1 MLAAYFFLV
10 ARSSPAVA
18 ALSALGFFGVSIV
31 PLHAVYLTSETFNAA
46 CVTFAYFCWCYK
58 EVAPP
63 RRDRWTAWL
72 WRPTSDVVAAGLLG
86 LATFSKPSH
95 ALLIAPVVLL
105 AAGRRRLR
113 HGSLIAV
120 VFVAV
125 VAAGFGLNLAV
136 TGELNYQGG
145 DRKIFYGTYPFEQPG
160 ATFDSRGISM
170 TTNAVDEEAWR
181 VGFLSLMPR
190 NLGYF
195 LVGRHFGLLPFFF
208 PGVVAI
214 ALFLAAR
221 RERLPWH
228 WWTLGAVALS
238 VVVLSGTM
246 PYTWSGGGGPPG
258 NRYFLSIYP
267 VLLFLTPPMT
277 SFVPAIVAWA
287 GGAAFVAHILMNPFV
302 AAKQPYLSPERGL
315 LRALPVELTM
325 VDDLPIS
332 LDRFRHR
339 LEYRSDPDLLLSL
352 LDRNVQRSGPLDLWV
367 AGKSRADI
375 IVRSG
380 QCLSSM
386 EVTLRSPVANRV
398 TVRFGGDEATT
409 DLGSG
414 SRLGSCSLRPVC
426 MFAAGGSICCR
437 SEPPPGS
444 FRASLCRARAT
455 SGFSARSSPCSRASS
470 PNALRVDADQQLIP
484 AEPEHSYS
492 IAVGQRS
499 SGPVSE
505 QTLEGR
511 GRPGPLYR
519 SIDGEAVPAYALLVA
534 AEWKRVAARQNA
546 DAARFRHA
554 KGTRPRYE
562 LRASAVVAEEYAG
575 RVNRPNQPVD
585 QDAASGPPF
594 PEGPGKHYDRVQ
606 PARSP
611 DNGGKWLTVAN
622 LRVAAER
629 QDFQAFGGDDLAP
642 GDQQQPRAGIALGH
656 QALRL
661 AGLVKRPDVAGNAS
675 GRVTKPPKIVH
686 ARRFGEQQPP
696 RILGRRPASARGA
709 PEIGERA
716 VEEAITVEARVVVN
730 MAVYQERPADDVR
743 LRVEQPLHETRRR
756 ESSGPPRPGRG
767 APDCCEN
774 RALVGRAVPSF

>member
-1 MLAAYFFLV
+1 MGRGVDPRLLAIGLLLLVAACTALTVDVVRTTYGVKGDEATYVAMAFSVAYDGDLVYESRDIARLREIYEGGPSGIFLKRGGARDVDDVLYFGKAYIYSVFAAPFVRIAGLNGMLLFHVVLLGGMVLAAYFFLV

-18 ALSALGFFGVSIV
+18 AFSALGFFGVSIV

-72 WRPTSDVVAAGLLG
+72 WRPTSDVVAAVLLG

-105 AAGRRRLR
+105 AAGRWRLH

-125 VAAGFGLNLAV
+125 VAAGFGLNLAI

-228 WWTLGAVALS
+228 WWTLGAVVLS
-238 VVVLSGTM
+238 VVVLGGTM

-287 GGAAFVAHILMNPFV
+287 GGAAFIAHILMNPFV

-325 VDDLPIS
+325 VDDLPIA

-352 LDRNVQRSGPLDLWV
+352 LDRNVQRSGPARLVGGRKEPCRCRRAERAVSLVDGGHSPL
-367 AGKSRADI
+367 AGRQPGHGPFRRRRSDDRSQPRGRGSGRA
-375 IVRSG
+375 RS
-380 QCLSSM
+380 
-386 EVTLRSPVANRV
+386 
-398 TVRFGGDEATT
+398 VRFA
-409 DLGSG
+409 
-414 SRLGSCSLRPVC
+414 CSRPVGLS
-426 MFAAGGSICCR
+426 AVGPNHR
-437 SEPPPGS
+437 RVHSEPPCAGLARPAVSRRGH
-444 FRASLCRARAT
+444 RPAAARRARMR
-455 SGFSARSSPCSRASS
+455 SA
-470 PNALRVDADQQLIP
+470 LM
-484 AEPEHSYS
+484 
-492 IAVGQRS
+492 
-499 SGPVSE
+499 
-505 QTLEGR
+505 
-511 GRPGPLYR
+511 
-519 SIDGEAVPAYALLVA
+519 
-534 AEWKRVAARQNA
+534 
-546 DAARFRHA
+546 
-554 KGTRPRYE
+554 
-562 LRASAVVAEEYAG
+562 
-575 RVNRPNQPVD
+575 
-585 QDAASGPPF
+585 
-594 PEGPGKHYDRVQ
+594 
-606 PARSP
+606 
-611 DNGGKWLTVAN
+611 
-622 LRVAAER
+622 
-629 QDFQAFGGDDLAP
+629 
-642 GDQQQPRAGIALGH
+642 
-656 QALRL
+656 
-661 AGLVKRPDVAGNAS
+661 
-675 GRVTKPPKIVH
+675 
-686 ARRFGEQQPP
+686 
-696 RILGRRPASARGA
+696 RIS
-709 PEIGERA
+709 
-716 VEEAITVEARVVVN
+716 N
-730 MAVYQERPADDVR
+730 
-743 LRVEQPLHETRRR
+743 
-756 ESSGPPRPGRG
+756 
-767 APDCCEN
+767 
-774 RALVGRAVPSF
+774 

>member
-1 MLAAYFFLV
+1 MGRGVDPRLLAIGLLLLVAACTALTVDVVRTTYGVKGDEATYVAMAFSVAYDGDLVYESRDIARLREIYEGGPSGIFLKRGGARDAPDVLYFGKAYVYSVLAAPFVRIAGLNGMLLFHVVLLGGMVLAAYFFLV

-18 ALSALGFFGVSIV
+18 AFSALGFFGVSIV

-214 ALFLAAR
+214 ALFLVAR

-325 VDDLPIS
+325 VDDLPIA

-367 AGKSRADI
+367 AGKSRADVV
-375 IVRSG
+375 VRSG

-398 TVRFGGDEATT
+398 TVRFGGDEATI
-409 DLGSG
+409 DLS
-414 SRLGSCSLRPVC
+414 
-426 MFAAGGSICCR
+426 
-437 SEPPPGS
+437 PG
-444 FRASLCRARAT
+444 
-455 SGFSARSSPCSRASS
+455 
-470 PNALRVDADQQLIP
+470 
-484 AEPEHSYS
+484 
-492 IAVGQRS
+492 
-499 SGPVSE
+499 
-505 QTLEGR
+505 
-511 GRPGPLYR
+511 
-519 SIDGEAVPAYALLVA
+519 
-534 AEWKRVAARQNA
+534 
-546 DAARFRHA
+546 
-554 KGTRPRYE
+554 
-562 LRASAVVAEEYAG
+562 
-575 RVNRPNQPVD
+575 
-585 QDAASGPPF
+585 
-594 PEGPGKHYDRVQ
+594 
-606 PARSP
+606 
-611 DNGGKWLTVAN
+611 
-622 LRVAAER
+622 
-629 QDFQAFGGDDLAP
+629 
-642 GDQQQPRAGIALGH
+642 
-656 QALRL
+656 
-661 AGLVKRPDVAGNAS
+661 
-675 GRVTKPPKIVH
+675 
-686 ARRFGEQQPP
+686 
-696 RILGRRPASARGA
+696 
-709 PEIGERA
+709 
-716 VEEAITVEARVVVN
+716 VEARVVLAPSGLHVRGWWAYLLSVRTTAGFIPSLLVPGSRDQRFLG
-730 MAVYQERPADDVR
+730 AVIALQP
-743 LRVEQPLHETRRR
+743 RVEPECA
-756 ESSGPPRPGRG
+756 PR
-767 APDCCEN
+767 
-774 RALVGRAVPSF
+774 

>member
-1 MLAAYFFLV
+1 MGRGVDPRLLAIGLLLLVAACTALTVDVVRTTYGVKGDEATYVAMAFSVAYDGDLVYESRDIARLREIYEGGPSGIFLKRGGARDAHDVLYFGKAYVYSVLAAPFVRIAGLNGMLLFHVVLLGGMVLAAYFFLV

-18 ALSALGFFGVSIV
+18 AFSALGFFGVSIV

-72 WRPTSDVVAAGLLG
+72 WRPTSDVVAAVLLG

-325 VDDLPIS
+325 VDDLPIA

-367 AGKSRADI
+367 AGKSRADVV
-375 IVRSG
+375 VRSG

-398 TVRFGGDEATT
+398 TVRFGGDEATI
-409 DLGSG
+409 DLS
-414 SRLGSCSLRPVC
+414 
-426 MFAAGGSICCR
+426 
-437 SEPPPGS
+437 PG
-444 FRASLCRARAT
+444 
-455 SGFSARSSPCSRASS
+455 
-470 PNALRVDADQQLIP
+470 
-484 AEPEHSYS
+484 
-492 IAVGQRS
+492 
-499 SGPVSE
+499 
-505 QTLEGR
+505 
-511 GRPGPLYR
+511 
-519 SIDGEAVPAYALLVA
+519 
-534 AEWKRVAARQNA
+534 
-546 DAARFRHA
+546 
-554 KGTRPRYE
+554 
-562 LRASAVVAEEYAG
+562 
-575 RVNRPNQPVD
+575 
-585 QDAASGPPF
+585 
-594 PEGPGKHYDRVQ
+594 
-606 PARSP
+606 
-611 DNGGKWLTVAN
+611 
-622 LRVAAER
+622 
-629 QDFQAFGGDDLAP
+629 
-642 GDQQQPRAGIALGH
+642 
-656 QALRL
+656 
-661 AGLVKRPDVAGNAS
+661 
-675 GRVTKPPKIVH
+675 
-686 ARRFGEQQPP
+686 
-696 RILGRRPASARGA
+696 
-709 PEIGERA
+709 
-716 VEEAITVEARVVVN
+716 VEARVVLAPSGLHVRGRWVYLLSVRTTAGFIPSLLVPGSRDQRFLG
-730 MAVYQERPADDVR
+730 AVIALQP
-743 LRVEQPLHETRRR
+743 RVER
-756 ESSGPPRPGRG
+756 ECAPR
-767 APDCCEN
+767 
-774 RALVGRAVPSF
+774 